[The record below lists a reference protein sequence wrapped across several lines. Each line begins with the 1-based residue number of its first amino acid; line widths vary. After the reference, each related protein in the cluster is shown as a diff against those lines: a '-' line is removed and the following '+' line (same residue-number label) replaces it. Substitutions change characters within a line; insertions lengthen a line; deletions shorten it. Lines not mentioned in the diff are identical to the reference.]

1 MLMQAGAMVVRAVN
15 LNPTQLLQ
23 QDHRTT
29 TMEKLLLQYLRVQA
43 QR

>member
-1 MLMQAGAMVVRAVN
+1 MRLDHTDRRILA
-15 LNPTQLLQ
+15 LLQ

-29 TMEKLLLQYLRVQA
+29 TMEKLLLQFLRVQA